1 MNRELVKSLEAET
14 SEKLFYYFKH
24 DGAIN
29 FEKRIIAGIILHDR
43 RYDKNTLSKEKELIT
58 ESITDSLNIN
68 KNKDYL
74 ESKNKKKVNRTIFFG
89 LGYLSFFTLLNM
101 KDYII
106 DNEKFDWFYLLI
118 MIVLGVAFIIYKILT
133 YNKTLNNLIKADIE
147 NNELLEFRLKLIE
160 NKWDF

>member
-14 SEKLFYYFKH
+14 SEKLFYYFKY

-43 RYDKNTLSKEKELIT
+43 GYDKNTLSKEKELIT
-58 ESITDSLNIN
+58 ESITDSLNVN
-68 KNKDYL
+68 KNKDDL
-74 ESKNKKKVNRTIFFG
+74 KSKNKKKVNRTIFFG

-133 YNKTLNNLIKADIE
+133 YNKTLNNLIKADIK